1 MRILLIISVSLM
13 LSACSGMQ
21 WVQASKD
28 AKPLQKSLDECQFEI
43 DKATDYSVSGIEQGF
58 KNAEIRKSC
67 MKVKGWVLTYQNPN
81 SEIKKVNLS
90 S

>member
-1 MRILLIISVSLM
+1 MKILLIIIVPLM

-28 AKPLQKSLDECQFEI
+28 AKPLQKSLNECQFEI
-43 DKATDYSVSGIEQGF
+43 DKATDYSASGIEQGF
-58 KNAEIRKSC
+58 KSADIRRSC

-81 SEIKKVNLS
+81 SKIKK
-90 S
+90 